1 MRQVPGV
8 EHFRAPV
15 TNFNMILV
23 TGATGFIGRSL
34 TNALT
39 LSGHEWRPYE
49 GRINVPTSLREQLSG
64 IDIVF
69 HLAGSESRG
78 RARLLRHVDIEG
90 TARLLEEA
98 RFAGVKHLFYP
109 SRIGADANSLH
120 ALLRAKGE
128 IERMVRNSGIPYTIL
143 RTSTLFGLGD
153 RFTEIVLGLALW
165 SWPFVWLPGGGTIA
179 MQPLWVEDYARC
191 LIDCIDK
198 PDFRNQTITLAGD
211 ERFRYRELVTQILTV
226 EGVRRRYTKY
236 PLLLLRPSAGLL
248 FSWWRWPAVSRF
260 FVDRFFV
267 PEVADLDSVRRY
279 FGFRPMRLGETMAYL
294 HRPGMRWRL
303 FRR

>member
-1 MRQVPGV
+1 
-8 EHFRAPV
+8 
-15 TNFNMILV
+15 MILV

-39 LSGHEWRPYE
+39 LNGHEWRPYA
-49 GRINVPTSLREQLSG
+49 GRINSPTSLREQLTG
-64 IDIVF
+64 IDFVF

-78 RARLLRHVDIEG
+78 RARLLRHVDVEG

-98 RFAGVKHLFYP
+98 RHAGVKHLVYP
-109 SRIGADANSLH
+109 SRIGAEANSVH

-128 IERMVRNSGIPYTIL
+128 IERLVRNSGIPYTIL

-179 MQPLWVEDYARC
+179 MQPLWVEDFARC
-191 LIDCIDK
+191 LIDCINR
-198 PDFRNQTITLAGD
+198 PALINQTITLAGD
-211 ERFRYRELVTQILTV
+211 ERFRYRELVIQILTV
-226 EGVRRRYTKY
+226 EGVRRRYIKY
-236 PLLLLRPSAGLL
+236 PLVLLRPSAGLL

-267 PEVADLDSVRRY
+267 PEVADLDSVRRF
-279 FGFRPMRLGETMAYL
+279 FGFRPMRLRETMAYL